1 MEMNHR
7 LVGIFR
13 GENVGF
19 REGKNYMEPYMD
31 PILGYGPWLISPGYS
46 PENQHVEPKNHP
58 IEKKN
63 HLLPNL
69 HDFGF
74 KIFIFEGVVSDG

>member
-1 MEMNHR
+1 MEMHHR

-19 REGKNYMEPYMD
+19 REGKDHMEPFMD
-31 PILGYGPWLISPGYS
+31 PKFGLWLISPSYS
-46 PENQHVEPKNHP
+46 PENQHVVTKNHP
-58 IEKKN
+58 IEKE
-63 HLLPNL
+63 HDLLPNL

-74 KIFIFEGVVSDG
+74 KIFIFQGVVSDV